1 MHRLLV
7 LSGLATAIVTFPAF
21 AGTGPTIPSG
31 TAIGSAIAGHD
42 IQRAGDDWTPARMAA
57 ATQLT
62 LLVRRGSGKAV
73 RQS

>member
-7 LSGLATAIVTFPAF
+7 LSGLATAIVTLPRHLPAPP
-21 AGTGPTIPSG
+21 AIPSG

-57 ATQLT
+57 
-62 LLVRRGSGKAV
+62 RRPS
-73 RQS
+73 